1 MLLRFRERCPLLA
14 LLRLLLAVVRVL
26 PAARGLCALLRERAA
41 LPPERAALL
50 REREALPP
58 PLARLAVARFSPP
71 RGRALKDLV
80 ELCRAWP
87 VRALVFVAINRLVCV
102 SEVAQLAMAR
112 EAFRLACAIARLVS
126 RLSVF
131 SSSARLDFNKS
142 RACLWFSSLAQVHSV
157 P

>member
-1 MLLRFRERCPLLA
+1 MLR
-14 LLRLLLAVVRVL
+14 LRLL
-26 PAARGLCALLRERAA
+26 ARGLCALLRERDA
-41 LPPERAALL
+41 LTHDRAALL
-50 REREALPP
+50 RERDALPL

-71 RGRALKDLV
+71 RGRALKDFV
-80 ELCRAWP
+80 ELCRARP
-87 VRALVFVAINRLVCV
+87 VRVLVFVAINGLVCV
-102 SEVAQLAMAR
+102 SEVAQLTMAR

-142 RACLWFSSLAQVHSV
+142 NACLWFSSLAQVQSV